1 MLGCVQY
8 PAGKGEGMSPDKSS
22 KKTTILVVDD
32 EEPIRFLCE
41 DLLASLDYVVL
52 TAPDGE
58 AALAML
64 KERDDIDIVI
74 SDLRMPGI
82 DGLEVTRRVR
92 SEHPTVDVI
101 VLTGFASIESA
112 VESMKLGASDFI
124 RKPFN
129 LNTLISSVTK
139 IVERRN
145 LAPGDEDS
153 QTEDMSMG
161 QLLKSKM
168 AELDELK
175 NEFITI
181 TSHELL
187 TPLTP
192 ISGYIDTLREGS
204 LGELTNDQREALDTV
219 HKEIEKLRGHI
230 RNLLSIRDLQGAGMK
245 FELAQVDLRE
255 LLADAVRQVATLAT
269 ERKVSF
275 RTEAEGDLEI
285 TTDPVK
291 LTAVAVELLSNAIKF
306 NSEGGEIAV
315 SIERRDSNVAIVVQD
330 DGIGIEETDL
340 PQIFEKFYQIHR
352 GDTRNYEGI
361 GIGLTVARGIIEA
374 LGGTIDIESA
384 REKGTRVTVTLPV
397 ND

>member
-1 MLGCVQY
+1 
-8 PAGKGEGMSPDKSS
+8 MSPDNKG

-41 DLLASLDYVVL
+41 DLLASLNYEVV
-52 TAPDGE
+52 TVPDGE
-58 AALAML
+58 AAMAKLE
-64 KERDDIDIVI
+64 ERDDIDIVI

-92 SEHPTVDVI
+92 TKYPSVDVI

-112 VESMKLGASDFI
+112 VESMKLGAADFI

-129 LNTLISSVTK
+129 LNTLISSVSK
-139 IVERRN
+139 LVERRN
-145 LAPGDEDS
+145 IGTQAENEGSDKEP
-153 QTEDMSMG
+153 SMDN
-161 QLLKSKM
+161 LLKSKLK
-168 AELDELK
+168 ELDELK

-192 ISGYIDTLREGS
+192 ITGYIDTLRDGG

-219 HKEIEKLRGHI
+219 HREIEKLRSHI

-245 FELAQVDLRE
+245 FELAPTDLRE
-255 LLADAVRQVATLAT
+255 LMADAVRLVAPVAA
-269 ERKVSF
+269 ERKVSV
-275 RTEAEGDLEI
+275 RTEATGDLEI
-285 TTDPVK
+285 TTDPEK
-291 LTAVAVELLSNAIKF
+291 LTAVAVELLSNAVKF
-306 NSEGGEIAV
+306 NSEGGEIT
-315 SIERRDSNVAIVVQD
+315 VAIKREGPSVSVVVGD

-340 PQIFEKFYQIHR
+340 HQVFEKFYQIHR

-361 GIGLTVARGIIEA
+361 GIGLTVARGIVEA
-374 LGGTIDIESA
+374 LGGTIDISSV
-384 REKGTRVTVTLPV
+384 RDKGTHVTVTLPV

>member
-1 MLGCVQY
+1 
-8 PAGKGEGMSPDKSS
+8 MSPDNEG

-41 DLLASLDYVVL
+41 DLLASLNYEVV
-52 TAPDGE
+52 TVPDGE
-58 AALAML
+58 AAMAML
-64 KERDDIDIVI
+64 GERDDIDIVI

-92 SEHPTVDVI
+92 TEYPSVDVI

-112 VESMKLGASDFI
+112 VESMKLGAADFI

-129 LNTLISSVTK
+129 LNTLISSVSK
-139 IVERRN
+139 LVERRN
-145 LAPGDEDS
+145 IGTQADEEGADK
-153 QTEDMSMG
+153 EPSMDN
-161 QLLKSKM
+161 LLKSKLK
-168 AELDELK
+168 ELDELK

-192 ISGYIDTLREGS
+192 ISGYIDTLRDGG

-219 HKEIEKLRGHI
+219 HREIEKLRSHI

-245 FELAQVDLRE
+245 FELAPTDLRE
-255 LLADAVRQVATLAT
+255 LMADAVRQVASVAA
-269 ERKVSF
+269 ERNVSV
-275 RTEAEGDLEI
+275 RTEASGDLEI
-285 TTDPVK
+285 TTDPEK
-291 LTAVAVELLSNAIKF
+291 LTAVAVELLSNAVKF
-306 NSEGGEIAV
+306 NSEGGEIT
-315 SIERRDSNVAIVVQD
+315 VAIKREGASISVVVGD

-361 GIGLTVARGIIEA
+361 GIGLTVARGIVEA
-374 LGGTIDIESA
+374 LGGTIDVSSV
-384 REKGTRVTVTLPV
+384 RDKGTHVTVTLPV